1 MENTRGKMKKFCKLC
16 NRNLIDIKERYCNS
30 CKAKIGIRH
39 SIYKKDRKDTKEQK
53 FYSSKEWLRV
63 RDIIRGLD
71 NNLCL
76 MCLDKNELNNS
87 GTIHH
92 IEELKDN
99 WSKRFDKDNLI
110 SLCESCHQ
118 KVHRKYL
125 SNKEEIQHELRVLI
139 KKYREQREK
148 EDDYM
153 PLIMGGVAVW
163 LIGCMGIA
171 HYAAK
176 VMCS

>member
-1 MENTRGKMKKFCKLC
+1 
-16 NRNLIDIKERYCNS
+16 
-30 CKAKIGIRH
+30 
-39 SIYKKDRKDTKEQK
+39 
-53 FYSSKEWLRV
+53 
-63 RDIIRGLD
+63 
-71 NNLCL
+71 

-125 SNKEEIQHELRVLI
+125 SNKEEIQHELKVLI
-139 KKYREQREK
+139 KRYREQREK

>member
-1 MENTRGKMKKFCKLC
+1 MENTMGKMKKFCKLC

-76 MCLDKNELNNS
+76 MCLDRNELNNS

-99 WSKRFDKDNLI
+99 
-110 SLCESCHQ
+110 
-118 KVHRKYL
+118 RKLRSHTDARSILFYFCMLNMEFLSIVYL
-125 SNKEEIQHELRVLI
+125 KFIINIILL
-139 KKYREQREK
+139 
-148 EDDYM
+148 
-153 PLIMGGVAVW
+153 
-163 LIGCMGIA
+163 
-171 HYAAK
+171 
-176 VMCS
+176 

>member
-76 MCLDKNELNNS
+76 MCLDRNELNNS

-92 IEELKDN
+92 IGELKEN

-125 SNKEEIQHELRVLI
+125 SNKEEIQHKLKVLI
-139 KKYREQREK
+139 KRYRE
-148 EDDYM
+148 
-153 PLIMGGVAVW
+153 
-163 LIGCMGIA
+163 
-171 HYAAK
+171 
-176 VMCS
+176 